1 MRTTRM
7 TMTALA
13 LAAGMSLTACGGDGG
28 GKDASATSSPSAGS
42 TADGSASD
50 GAGQQDES
58 GPADAASSSAA
69 EEGGAG
75 GQSPSAAAKA
85 ERCHTDDLKITASD
99 STIGGDRDHSV
110 TVTLLNKSGRTC
122 AIGGYAGVN
131 LNTTEGAV
139 PATRRDQKPVWTT
152 LKSGEPTYFGIFYR
166 ANDSGGTGARIKG
179 LVVTP
184 PDEKKSVELA
194 WPGEG
199 SLAVSDGS
207 EPSVEIGPMGSAGQG
222 GDNG

>member
-13 LAAGMSLTACGGDGG
+13 LAAGMSLTACGGDRG
-28 GKDASATSSPSAGS
+28 GKDASAASSPSAGS

-58 GPADAASSSAA
+58 GPA
-69 EEGGAG
+69 
-75 GQSPSAAAKA
+75 AAAKA

-184 PDEKKSVELA
+184 PDEKKSAELA